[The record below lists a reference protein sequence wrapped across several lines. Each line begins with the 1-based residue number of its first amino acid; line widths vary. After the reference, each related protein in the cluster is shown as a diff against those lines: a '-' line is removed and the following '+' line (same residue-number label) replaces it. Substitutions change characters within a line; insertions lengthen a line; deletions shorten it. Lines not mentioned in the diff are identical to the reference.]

1 MNAVPDA
8 PIPSAQKPRPL
19 LPDKARE
26 VCLLLGLDVNA
37 SPLLREGMTADQF
50 LAALIEQ
57 GQLRDAVT
65 FMACALPKREALWW
79 AFLCTRQT
87 TTPPLSETDTEALNA
102 AIRWIRY
109 PSEEHRQA
117 AMPAA
122 EATEY
127 ETPAGLVALGTFFT
141 GGSMAPPDVD
151 PVPPAP
157 ELTAHSVSGAVML
170 AAVME
175 QPEKADETFR
185 RFLQTGLEV
194 ARHKLRWDQDPAR
207 DQGGQ

>member
-1 MNAVPDA
+1 MNAVPNA
-8 PIPSAQKPRPL
+8 PSPSAQKPRPL

-26 VCLLLGLDVNA
+26 VCLLLGLDVDA

-50 LAALIEQ
+50 LTALVEQ

-79 AFLCTRQT
+79 AYLCAREA
-87 TTPPLSETDTEALNA
+87 TTPPLCETDAAALDA
-102 AIRWIRY
+102 AIRWISD

-127 ETPAGLVALGTFFT
+127 ETPAGLVALGTFFS
-141 GGSMAPPDVD
+141 GGSIAPPDLS
-151 PVPPAP
+151 PVPTAP

-175 QPEKADETFR
+175 QPEKADATYR
-185 RFLQTGLEV
+185 RFLKTALDV
-194 ARHKLRWDQDPAR
+194 ARHKLRWDQDPAS
-207 DQGGQ
+207 DQ